1 MKKTELKKV
10 LKPLIKEC
18 VKEVMFEQGIL
29 SGIISE
35 VVKGLGASTIVES
48 KEEEVVQPPPRR
60 DNKEIEKKLHE
71 TKQQMLE
78 AIGKSSYGGVDI
90 FENTQPLAKGGAAT
104 SNASSQGPLRDMDPT
119 DPGVDISGIMNLAG
133 GGWKQI

>member
-60 DNKEIEKKLHE
+60 DNKEIENKLHE
-71 TKQQMLE
+71 TKQKMLE

-90 FENTQPLAKGGAAT
+90 FENTQPLTKGGAPST
-104 SNASSQGPLRDMDPT
+104 GASSQGPLRDVDPN
-119 DPGVDISGIMNLAG
+119 DSGVDISGILNLAG